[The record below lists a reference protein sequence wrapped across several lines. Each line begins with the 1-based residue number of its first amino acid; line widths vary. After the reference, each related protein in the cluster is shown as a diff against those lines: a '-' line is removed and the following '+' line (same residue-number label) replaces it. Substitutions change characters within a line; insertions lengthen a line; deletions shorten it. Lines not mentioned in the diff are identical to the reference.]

1 MNTFAHD
8 EDKMSAYR
16 WMEAFL
22 DWNFASPKVILPA
35 VALLISVVPSAYAT
49 SREAGKAPTPGV
61 NTASN
66 CSPEQVEANRKIG
79 MAFNSGKSFEELYA
93 LMTTDYIQHNPIM
106 TRFGDLNGVEGR
118 DEFKLLN
125 EMTKHGDRG
134 VGPPKPLPGQPATD
148 PLHLIIADCENVFV
162 MRKTFVPDPQHKGEF
177 YAAFDWD
184 AWRIKDGKLAEHW
197 DGVRI
202 PEIPPEILT
211 VPVKELL
218 ARPPKPQD

>member
-1 MNTFAHD
+1 MERNITKPTFILSTVALWSLAVPAAH
-8 EDKMSAYR
+8 
-16 WMEAFL
+16 
-22 DWNFASPKVILPA
+22 ASSREPSGELAPA
-35 VALLISVVPSAYAT
+35 VS
-49 SREAGKAPTPGV
+49 
-61 NTASN
+61 TASN
-66 CSPEQVEANRKIG
+66 CSPEQIEANRKIG
-79 MAFNSGKSFEELYA
+79 MAFNSGKSFDELYA

-106 TRFGDLNGVEGR
+106 TRFGDINGVEGR

-125 EMTKHGDRG
+125 EMSKHGDRG
-134 VGPPKPLPGQPATD
+134 VGPPEPLPGQPATD

-177 YAAFDWD
+177 YPAFDWD

-202 PEIPPEILT
+202 PEKPPEILT

-218 ARPPKPQD
+218 ARRPKRQN

>member
-1 MNTFAHD
+1 MKSNIA
-8 EDKMSAYR
+8 
-16 WMEAFL
+16 
-22 DWNFASPKVILPA
+22 NPKFILPTI
-35 VALLISVVPSAYAT
+35 ALLSSVIPIGHAN
-49 SREAGKAPTPGV
+49 SRELSHELIPAISTAPK
-61 NTASN
+61 
-66 CSPEQVEANRKIG
+66 CSPAQIEANRKIG
-79 MAFNSGKSFEELYA
+79 MAFNSGKSFDELYA
-93 LMTTDYIQHNPIM
+93 LMSTDYIQHNPIM

-134 VGPPKPLPGQPATD
+134 VGPPEPLPGQPATD

-177 YAAFDWD
+177 YPAFDWD

-202 PEIPPEILT
+202 PEKPPEILT

-218 ARPPKPQD
+218 ARPPKPKN